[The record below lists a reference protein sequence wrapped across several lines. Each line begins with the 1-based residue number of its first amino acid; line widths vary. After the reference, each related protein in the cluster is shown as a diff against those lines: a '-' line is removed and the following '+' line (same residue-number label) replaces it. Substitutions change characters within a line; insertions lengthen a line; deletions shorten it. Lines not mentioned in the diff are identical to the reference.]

1 MDAFILLQVGR
12 EPDVQRIPAVSS
24 VLVRHSPVFHAMLRG
39 PMSARPG
46 SVIPIEDVD
55 GRAFDILLKLV
66 CNTVFG
72 CPASPYSPCSS
83 QKKRERSKN

>member
-46 SVIPIEDVD
+46 SVIPIQDVD

-66 CNTVFG
+66 CYTVFG
-72 CPASPYSPCSS
+72 FPSPKEEGDEAKLY
-83 QKKRERSKN
+83 